1 MISSKDLLQ
10 DMYEAVKGIADKT
23 YLLER
28 PSSTSDSLNSFIV
41 CNLPS
46 AIYNQEMSDDGEYG
60 YYTTT
65 AQFEIYV
72 RDRVTSSNINQVD
85 IMNLSRVVGSVLSK
99 FPMNL
104 SHCIIT
110 NPVETLSISDGKQ
123 FHCTIIQGKLITK

>member
-10 DMYEAVKGIADKT
+10 DMYNAVKGLADKT

-46 AIYNQEMSDDGEYG
+46 AIYNQEMSDDGEYDD
-60 YYTTT
+60 YTTT

-72 RDRVTSSNINQVD
+72 RDRVTSTNINQVD
-85 IMNLSRVVGSVLSK
+85 IMSLSRLVSSVLRL
-99 FPMNL
+99 FPMSL
-104 SHCIIT
+104 DHCVIT

-123 FHCTIIQGKLITK
+123 FHCTIIQGKLRTK